1 MNPNS
6 LNLDPDP
13 DPDPRLPYVNNKY
26 FIYEKSLK
34 SKNKAKI

>member
-1 MNPNS
+1 MNPNT
-6 LNLDPDP
+6 LNLDP